1 MMRLALS
8 RKFLAIFCLAACSL
22 SSCLVRRRIVTRQ
35 GKHDT
40 RPLLTAT
47 REELLGRIQTAFD
60 QVNSFSA
67 TLDMTPAVGSVYKGE
82 ITEFAGVRGYV
93 LFLKPDHIR
102 IIGLDPVIHS
112 KAFDMVSLGADF
124 RLLIPSK
131 NRFILG
137 KNDAPATSPNKLE
150 NLRPSA
156 FLEAMLVHPPD
167 AETEMTVLEDD
178 TDEEHAL
185 YILLVLKKD
194 GERLWLHRS
203 IYFDRLTLNI
213 VQQKTFNAGT
223 TTVSDTRYS
232 AWQDYG
238 SIHFPSTIDI
248 NRPQDGYGV
257 VMKMVELKMNVEIA
271 QDKFELVRPEGTQL
285 HVVGQGAVGN
295 QSPKP

>member
-1 MMRLALS
+1 MRFALRWKLLAIL
-8 RKFLAIFCLAACSL
+8 FLATSL
-22 SSCLVRRRIVTRQ
+22 PSCLVRRRVVTRQ

-47 REELLGRIQTAFD
+47 KEELLQRIQNAFD
-60 QVNSFSA
+60 QVRSFSA
-67 TLDMTPAVGSVYKGE
+67 TLDMTPAVGSVYKGD

-124 RLLIPSK
+124 RLLLPSK

-137 KNDAPATSPNKLE
+137 KNDTPATSPNKLE
-150 NLRPSA
+150 NLRPAA
-156 FLEAMLVHPPD
+156 FLQAMLVHPPD
-167 AETEMTVLEDD
+167 SKNEMTVLEDD

-185 YILLVLKKD
+185 YILLILKKD
-194 GERLWLHRS
+194 GDTLWLHRS
-203 IYFDRLTLNI
+203 IYFDRLTLDI
-213 VQQKTFNAGT
+213 VQQKTFDAKT

-232 AWQDYG
+232 GFQAYG
-238 SIHFPSTIDI
+238 GVHFPSTIDI

-257 VMKMVELKMNVEIA
+257 VMKMVELKMNTEIA

-285 HVVGQGAVGN
+285 HVVGQTAPSNSGA
-295 QSPKP
+295 PKP